1 MKLRVA
7 CVVVGFLLS
16 VLSTVAQTT
25 ASSTAS
31 AQVPPPLIQL
41 SNVAADERGN
51 TLSGVVSITFSL
63 YTGQQGG
70 EPLWTETQ
78 NNIQLDATGHYSV
91 QLGVTKPAGV
101 PTALFVTGA
110 ARWLGVRIEEQA
122 EQPRVLL
129 LSVPYALK
137 AGDAATIGGLP
148 PSAFLLA
155 APGTAPADSTP
166 TTTSAAEPSAPPPAG
181 TVTGSG
187 TIDFIPLWTSSSNIG
202 NSVLFQSG
210 TGSTAKIGIN
220 TNTPDATLDVKG
232 GTNLEGLLTLPATGT
247 ATAST
252 GRTSQA
258 QNFVASSYN
267 SGTAAAVNQT
277 FQWRAE
283 PLGNDTATPSGALS
297 LLFSSGTASPAET
310 GLKLS
315 NKGLFTFATGQTF
328 PNTGTLT
335 GVTTGTGSGLT
346 GGGTKGTLNLALKT
360 CAANQ
365 VLQFVSGAWTCSNA
379 GTGTITGVTA
389 GTDLTG
395 GGTSGSVTLSLDTTK
410 VPQLGTANTFTA
422 NQSVTGNV
430 TVSGSLGVG
439 IAASPFVLRVGTF
452 NNGLRVEG
460 PPTGGAGMVAASF
473 GGNGDFAID
482 APGITAGRFVVK
494 DTTGNVGIG
503 IAKPANQLD
512 VYAQSYVNAINAVGF
527 NAPSGSDLTGGGAI
541 AAQGGAND
549 PVGGARGG
557 PGVYAVGG
565 ADLTG
570 SSEGGAGVEGYGG
583 SSSSYGG
590 YGVVGAGG
598 RDNAGGYF
606 QGGSG
611 TQETGDGV
619 DVFPGS
625 GYAGDFFGDVNI
637 NGTVYTGAKDFKI
650 DHPLDPANKYLFHAS
665 VESSEMM
672 NIYTGNITTD
682 SQGQATVQLP
692 EWFEVLNTDFRYQ
705 LTVIGQFAQAIIGRQ
720 DRKQQLRDQDE
731 RAQRRS
737 VLAGHR
743 RAAGCL
749 CQSAPAGGGGGKG
762 SPAARLLY
770 PSRVLRRAAR
780 EADRMGAPSAND
792 EEDAGNESPAVG
804 RSPATYRTAQ
814 IGLG

>member
-328 PNTGTLT
+328 P
-335 GVTTGTGSGLT
+335 
-346 GGGTKGTLNLALKT
+346 
-360 CAANQ
+360 
-365 VLQFVSGAWTCSNA
+365 
-379 GTGTITGVTA
+379 
-389 GTDLTG
+389 
-395 GGTSGSVTLSLDTTK
+395 
-410 VPQLGTANTFTA
+410 
-422 NQSVTGNV
+422 
-430 TVSGSLGVG
+430 
-439 IAASPFVLRVGTF
+439 
-452 NNGLRVEG
+452 E
-460 PPTGGAGMVAASF
+460 
-473 GGNGDFAID
+473 
-482 APGITAGRFVVK
+482 
-494 DTTGNVGIG
+494 
-503 IAKPANQLD
+503 
-512 VYAQSYVNAINAVGF
+512 
-527 NAPSGSDLTGGGAI
+527 
-541 AAQGGAND
+541 
-549 PVGGARGG
+549 
-557 PGVYAVGG
+557 
-565 ADLTG
+565 
-570 SSEGGAGVEGYGG
+570 YG
-583 SSSSYGG
+583 
-590 YGVVGAGG
+590 
-598 RDNAGGYF
+598 
-606 QGGSG
+606 
-611 TQETGDGV
+611 
-619 DVFPGS
+619 
-625 GYAGDFFGDVNI
+625 
-637 NGTVYTGAKDFKI
+637 
-650 DHPLDPANKYLFHAS
+650 HA
-665 VESSEMM
+665 
-672 NIYTGNITTD
+672 
-682 SQGQATVQLP
+682 
-692 EWFEVLNTDFRYQ
+692 
-705 LTVIGQFAQAIIGRQ
+705 
-720 DRKQQLRDQDE
+720 
-731 RAQRRS
+731 
-737 VLAGHR
+737 HR
-743 RAAGCL
+743 RYDRHRQRPHRRRHQRHAEPGTEN
-749 CQSAPAGGGGGKG
+749 
-762 SPAARLLY
+762 
-770 PSRVLRRAAR
+770 LRRQPGAAICKR
-780 EADRMGAPSAND
+780 RVDLLECGHGHHHGSHGGHGPDRRRHQRQRHA
-792 EEDAGNESPAVG
+792 ES
-804 RSPATYRTAQ
+804 
-814 IGLG
+814 